1 MKKFNQIYFLIWFIK
16 EKEKEVLSKLLSEEI
31 KYDGPRFN
39 VVQKKFQRENG
50 KVYIRDC
57 VNPGDAVIILPI
69 NNKNEVIFE
78 KQLREAVGK
87 VNLELPAGMIDKGEK
102 PEDAARRELEEE
114 TGLVAGKLELLKT
127 VYTTSGYSSE
137 RIYIYLAT
145 ELTEG
150 NKNLDDSEEILGLEL
165 IHIDECLKL
174 SEQNYFNCASEN
186 LAILSYYF
194 KYMK

>member
-1 MKKFNQIYFLIWFIK
+1 M
-16 EKEKEVLSKLLSEEI
+16 SKLLSEEL

-39 VVQKKFQRENG
+39 VIQKKFERENG
-50 KVYIRDC
+50 QIYIRDC
-57 VNPGDAVIILPI
+57 VNPGEAVIILPI

-78 KQLREAVGK
+78 KQLREAVGS
-87 VNLELPAGMIDKGEK
+87 VNLELPAGMIDAGER
-102 PEDAARRELEEE
+102 PEEAAKRELEEE
-114 TGLVAGKLELLKT
+114 TGFIAGKLELLKS

-137 RIYIYLAT
+137 KIYIYLAT

-150 NKNLDDSEEILGLEL
+150 NKNLDDTEEILGLEY
-165 IHIDECLKL
+165 IHIDECLKMSL
-174 SEQNYFNCASEN
+174 ENRFSAASEN